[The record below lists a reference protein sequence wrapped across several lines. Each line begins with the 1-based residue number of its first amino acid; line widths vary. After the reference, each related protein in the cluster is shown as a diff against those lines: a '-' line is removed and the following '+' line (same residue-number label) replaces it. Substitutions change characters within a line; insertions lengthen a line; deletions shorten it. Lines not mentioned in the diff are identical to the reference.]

1 MRATITKNLR
11 RQGEHAMPVTIFHNP
26 KCSKSRQTLEVLRD
40 RGQDPNVIEYLK
52 TPPDAA
58 TLGELVKKL
67 GLQPLDIM
75 RTGEDLFKAARAS
88 VLVMSADEQLNWLAA
103 NPKVLQRPI
112 VVVGERARI
121 GRPPESVLE
130 ILP

>member
-1 MRATITKNLR
+1 
-11 RQGEHAMPVTIFHNP
+11 MPVTIFHNP

-88 VLVMSADEQLNWLAA
+88 VLVMSADEQLSWLAA

-130 ILP
+130 ILS